1 MGLFYDYRESG
12 SGVSKNNESN
22 RIITFFEIFTR
33 KFWKLI
39 GVNLLY
45 VLFCLPVVTI
55 GPATSA
61 MMKVLKNY
69 AIEKHSFVFED
80 FWKAFKENFFKSLV
94 FFLIY
99 GILLGGVVVGFF
111 IYPEAAKTDDKFN
124 VLMAVT
130 AIIGVVLLMMS
141 FFTFLMIP
149 NINLGIKEIF
159 KNSFILTVAA
169 AKQSFLSLFLFL
181 LILAIPAVLM
191 AYVSFSFFIL
201 YALFPFSFAGFVVA
215 FNLYPTI
222 QKYVID
228 PYYSAK
234 GRDNP
239 EYDYL
244 KPAGM
249 EDVAVFEDKG
259 GEEAP
264 IVKASSKGK
273 NKKTIS

>member
-1 MGLFYDYRESG
+1 MGLFYDYQSSG
-12 SGVSKNNESN
+12 SGVAKDEKKH

-45 VLFCLPVVTI
+45 CLFCLPIVTI

-69 AIEKHSFVFED
+69 SIEKHSFVFED
-80 FWKAFKENFFKSLV
+80 FWKAFKENFFKSLG
-94 FFLIY
+94 FFAFYALFI
-99 GILLGGVVVGFF
+99 GGVVVGMC
-111 IYPEAAKTDDKFN
+111 IYPEIAQTDDKYYI
-124 VLMAVT
+124 LMAIT
-130 AIIGVVLLMMS
+130 AVIGVVLLMMS

-149 NINLGIKEIF
+149 NINLGFKEIL
-159 KNSFILTVAA
+159 KNSFILTVVS
-169 AKQSFLSLFLFL
+169 AKQSFLTVFLFL
-181 LILAIPAVLM
+181 LVMAVPALLM
-191 AYVSFSFFIL
+191 AFVSFSFAVL
-201 YALFPFSFAGFVVA
+201 YAFFPFSFAGFIVA

-222 QKYVID
+222 QKYIID
-228 PYYSAK
+228 PYYDAK
-234 GRDNP
+234 GQDNP

-264 IVKASSKGK
+264 VVKASKKK